1 LCACPFLP
9 FFARVCLNQHHWLA
23 NRMRE
28 KDIDF
33 EQCSNAFL
41 QCSAP
46 ERLQE
51 LADTLTTEDL
61 SSCSRN
67 W

>member
-1 LCACPFLP
+1 
-9 FFARVCLNQHHWLA
+9 
-23 NRMRE
+23 MRE